1 MIMNN
6 IHDQCVKAI
15 IDYEF
20 ESIDYVTEAN
30 IAAIKLVMEAM
41 LTQ

>member
-1 MIMNN
+1 MSN

-20 ESIDYVTEAN
+20 ESIDYVTGAN
-30 IAAIKLVMEAM
+30 IAPIKLVIERC
-41 LTQ
+41 